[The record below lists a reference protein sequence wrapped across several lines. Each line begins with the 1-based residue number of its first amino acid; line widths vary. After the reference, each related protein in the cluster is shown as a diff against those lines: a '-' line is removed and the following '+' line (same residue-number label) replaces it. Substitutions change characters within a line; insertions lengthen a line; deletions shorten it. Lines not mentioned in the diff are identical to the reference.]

1 MKILFVLLFTLIS
14 FTTNAQISGGL
25 NYKDADLREFIEDV
39 ALATR
44 KTFIID
50 PGVSGK
56 VNLISS
62 QNVDSELLFEI
73 FLSVLKVNGY
83 AATSTVNGGY
93 KIIPVDA
100 AFKDSVEGDSKG
112 DRIATKVFFL
122 RYTDPVK
129 VLGVVQQYVN
139 PKGLSFAREGL
150 QAVVVSDY
158 AHNLSRIES
167 VISEIDVDNSVVK
180 IVKLKNTSAR
190 EMADVARQIASENS
204 NNQSSYQS
212 VQAIPIIASNS
223 LILKGQLQTV
233 ERYFP
238 IIENLDLENASNGSL
253 KVVKLKYAN
262 SETLLPTLQALSDSI
277 AAPDAGANKFSAE
290 KIIISNYVEGNA
302 IIIKASADAQKK
314 IIDLIYSLDTPRAQ
328 VLVEAIIVEVS
339 NNAAKSL
346 GVQYVLAGGKDS
358 KVPFTVS
365 NYSNTSPNI
374 LAATGA
380 LVLDNTSDNIISE
393 SADNLSGILRSAAI
407 DSMLGI
413 NGLAVGAAG
422 TRSDGGIFGVILNA
436 LSGDVKSN
444 ILSTPSIMTLDNE
457 PAKFIVGQEIPI
469 TTGEALGSSNTN
481 PFRTIDRKNV
491 GVQLE
496 VVPQINEGDEIRLKI
511 RQEVSSVSGPL
522 ATTSTE
528 LITNK
533 REMET
538 TVRVGDGEIIVL
550 GGLIQQDETISVDK
564 IPLLGSIPVLGKAFS
579 SEQKSKSNTN
589 LMVFLRPTI
598 VRTSDDARAVTELK
612 YGYISD
618 SQKKAKTKLSLNDMM
633 QDVVGVTSEQK

>member
-100 AFKDSVEGDSKG
+100 AFKDSVEGDVKG

-223 LILKGQLQTV
+223 LILKGQSQTV

-238 IIENLDLENASNGSL
+238 IIEKLDLENASNGSL

-346 GVQYVLAGGKDS
+346 GVQYVLAGGEDS

-380 LVLDNTSDNIISE
+380 LVLDNTSDNISSE

-469 TTGEALGSSNTN
+469 TTGEALGSSNAN

-511 RQEVSSVSGPL
+511 RQEVSSVSGPI

-589 LMVFLRPTI
+589 FSTHLRLLCGK
-598 VRTSDDARAVTELK
+598 DDEV
-612 YGYISD
+612 Y
-618 SQKKAKTKLSLNDMM
+618 AKHLLQFD
-633 QDVVGVTSEQK
+633 GPALWLYP

>member
-100 AFKDSVEGDSKG
+100 AFKDSVEGDAKG

-190 EMADVARQIASENS
+190 EMADVALQIASENS

-223 LILKGQLQTV
+223 LILKGQSQTV

-238 IIENLDLENASNGSL
+238 IIEKLDLENASNGSL

-277 AAPDAGANKFSAE
+277 AAPDARANKFSAE
-290 KIIISNYVEGNA
+290 KIIISNYVEANA

-380 LVLDNTSDNIISE
+380 LVLDNASDNSSSE

-469 TTGEALGSSNTN
+469 TTGEALGSSNAN

-511 RQEVSSVSGPL
+511 RQEVSSVSGPI

-598 VRTSDDARAVTELK
+598 VRTSEDARAVTELK

-618 SQKKAKTKLSLNDMM
+618 SQKKAKTKLSLDDMM
-633 QDVVGVTSEQK
+633 QDVVGVTSEQE

>member
-100 AFKDSVEGDSKG
+100 AFKDSVEGDSRG

>member
-380 LVLDNTSDNIISE
+380 LVLDNTSENIISE

>member
-277 AAPDAGANKFSAE
+277 AAPDAGANKFTAE

>member
-100 AFKDSVEGDSKG
+100 AFKDSVEGESKG

>member
-290 KIIISNYVEGNA
+290 KIIISKYVEGNA

-422 TRSDGGIFGVILNA
+422 TRSDGGIFGVI
-436 LSGDVKSN
+436 
-444 ILSTPSIMTLDNE
+444 
-457 PAKFIVGQEIPI
+457 
-469 TTGEALGSSNTN
+469 
-481 PFRTIDRKNV
+481 
-491 GVQLE
+491 
-496 VVPQINEGDEIRLKI
+496 
-511 RQEVSSVSGPL
+511 
-522 ATTSTE
+522 
-528 LITNK
+528 
-533 REMET
+533 
-538 TVRVGDGEIIVL
+538 
-550 GGLIQQDETISVDK
+550 
-564 IPLLGSIPVLGKAFS
+564 
-579 SEQKSKSNTN
+579 
-589 LMVFLRPTI
+589 
-598 VRTSDDARAVTELK
+598 
-612 YGYISD
+612 
-618 SQKKAKTKLSLNDMM
+618 
-633 QDVVGVTSEQK
+633 

>member
-62 QNVDSELLFEI
+62 QNVDPELLFEI